1 MSSTT
6 TIAAQR
12 GNDERMTVIFDCDG
26 VLVNSEWLY
35 AEIFS
40 DALATIGIHKSAKD
54 CFSDLCGLPLAQCY
68 EKIEQALQVSLPDT
82 FPDRVHSMTSKKLAA
97 QLKANPGV
105 KDVLDSLN
113 KMNVPICV
121 ASNGMTDKVKRT
133 LASVNLDRYFSQTAI
148 FGLDQ
153 VGRAKPAPDIFLYAA
168 ESMRVSI
175 RDCYVVEDSA
185 VGVEAALA
193 SGAKVLHY
201 DASFIGVENA
211 KRGEY
216 SKKEKAIRFNSFKW
230 LLQFFSKVFKKN

>member
-1 MSSTT
+1 
-6 TIAAQR
+6 
-12 GNDERMTVIFDCDG
+12 MTVIFDCDG

-40 DALATIGIHKSAKD
+40 DALATIGVRKSAQD
-54 CFSDLCGLPLAQCY
+54 CFTDLCGLPLAQCY
-68 EKIEQALQVSLPDT
+68 EKIEQAFQISLPDT
-82 FPDRVHSMTSKKLAA
+82 FPERVHSMTSKKLAG

-105 KDVLDSLN
+105 EEVLDNLN
-113 KMNVPICV
+113 KMDVPICV

-133 LASVNLDRYFSQTAI
+133 LAAVGLDRFFSQTAI

-153 VGRAKPAPDIFLYAA
+153 VGRAKPSPDIFLYAA
-168 ESMRVSI
+168 KSMRVSI

-201 DASFIGVENA
+201 DASFIGVDNA
-211 KRGEY
+211 MTGEY
-216 SKKEKAIRFNSFKW
+216 GNNEEIIRFNSFNW
-230 LLQFFSKVFKKN
+230 LLQHLSKVFKKN